1 MPPRHTLAGRKPGE
15 SKTVKPRFLSVLLHA
30 AFFFGV
36 LSAVT
41 TVGAFVPGAIRARLW
56 VGAPVG
62 VGLIALVAWNANIL
76 SRNRD
81 LEIGLALGA
90 FLAAL
95 AVRLMMRRW
104 SWLGAQL
111 FAAATLASIAYLLY
125 AASITYVVGRE
136 PVYLIASTLLLVL
149 EVAALSLS
157 LSYLFEIVDTTSR
170 TSDRPHPVDP
180 NYLPKVAI
188 QVPAYNE
195 PLEVM
200 TETLTALAQLDYP
213 DLIVQVVDNN
223 TPDRENWTALQKR
236 CEELGPRFQFM
247 HLENWPGFK
256 AGALNEATRRLPKEV
271 EIVGVVDSDYVVKP
285 DWLRAVIGHFA
296 DSKVA
301 FVQTPQNYRDWT
313 DDQYLRG
320 LYYSYRYFFEITMPS
335 RAHRN
340 AIIFAGTMGLIRRSA
355 LEEIGGWNT
364 DVVTEDAE
372 ASLRML
378 ARGHVGI
385 YVPRAYGEGLMPLSF
400 DGLKKQR
407 FRWALGGVQILRL
420 HWRRLLQPGRG
431 ERLTVAQRIHYLLG
445 NVQWFGDV
453 LMFCFTVLLLLT
465 ALSTAMHHQLPIR
478 QLTGVALGLPIA
490 FLASGLLRAVW
501 AMRLTTRCTWRDAI
515 AGLQVWFALSW
526 VVTVAC
532 LRGLVRFHTTFLRTP
547 KLKEGE
553 ASVIKAFR
561 AAQVETLL
569 ACVGLAA
576 AIVMLIRAPSLPTI
590 ALAVLLMFQAAIYA
604 NAPWAGA
611 SAEGIHLTPLRR
623 AYRAS
628 AQNTG
633 VRPGFGAETLAVPVA
648 LALVALVLMLL
659 ISIATPAPPPEPGSS
674 AQAAP
679 VTSPHATPSA
689 TPSPSPSPS
698 ATSSSSPSP
707 SSSPS
712 AAPSGSPPPGP

>member
-1 MPPRHTLAGRKPGE
+1 MYSRIENPAKSNRT
-15 SKTVKPRFLSVLLHA
+15 KPRCLSVLLHA
-30 AFFFGV
+30 ALFFGA

-41 TVGAFVPGAIRARLW
+41 TIGAFVPGAIRARLW
-56 VGAPVG
+56 VGLPLGLA
-62 VGLIALVAWNANIL
+62 LIALVAWNASIL

-81 LEIGLALGA
+81 VELGLAVGA

-95 AVRLMMRRW
+95 ALRLVMRRW

-111 FAAATLASIAYLLY
+111 FAAATLASAAYLLY

-149 EVAALSLS
+149 EIAALSLS

-170 TSDRPHPVDP
+170 TSDKPHPVDP

-200 TETLTALAQLDYP
+200 AETLASLAQLDYP
-213 DLIVQVVDNN
+213 DLLVQVVDNN
-223 TPDRENWTALQKR
+223 TPDRETWTALKEK
-236 CEELGPRFQFM
+236 CEQLGPRFQFM

-256 AGALNEATRRLPKEV
+256 AGALNEATRRLPKEI
-271 EIVGVVDSDYVVKP
+271 EIIGVVDSDYVVKP
-285 DWLRAVIGHFA
+285 NWLREVMGHFA
-296 DSKVA
+296 DPNVA

-340 AIIFAGTMGLIRRSA
+340 AIIFAGTMGLIRRGA

-364 DVVTEDAE
+364 EVVTEDAE

-378 ARGHVGI
+378 ARGHIGI
-385 YVPRAYGEGLMPLSF
+385 YVPRAFGEGLMPLSF

-445 NVQWFGDV
+445 NIQWFGDV

-478 QLTGVALGLPIA
+478 QLTGVALGLPVA
-490 FLASGLLRAVW
+490 FLATGLLRAVW
-501 AMRLTTRCTWRDAI
+501 AMKLTTRCTWRDAV

-553 ASVIKAFR
+553 SSVIQAFR
-561 AAQVETLL
+561 AAQIETLL
-569 ACVGLAA
+569 AAVGLAA
-576 AIVMLIRAPSLPTI
+576 AIVMLVRAPSVATI
-590 ALAVLLMFQAAIYA
+590 ALAALLLFQAAIYA

-611 SAEGIHLTPLRR
+611 SAEGIRLTPLRR
-623 AYRAS
+623 AYRGS
-628 AQNTG
+628 AQSTG

-648 LALVALVLMLL
+648 IALVALVLMLL
-659 ISIATPAPPPEPGSS
+659 VSIATPPPPPEPGTSGQ
-674 AQAAP
+674 AQAPASAP
-679 VTSPHATPSA
+679 KASPSA
-689 TPSPSPSPS
+689 TPSPSASPSASPSSSASPSPS
-698 ATSSSSPSP
+698 A
-707 SSSPS
+707 SPS
-712 AAPSGSPPPGP
+712 ASPSGSPPPGA